1 MTTTITSGPTRVTR
15 RLPSTFTAAPG
26 HVHLPGTSGGWADS
40 MLVAEGQQAWVTLGE
55 EVMSERTEISVG
67 GSSHQAAWLLRHR

>member
-1 MTTTITSGPTRVTR
+1 
-15 RLPSTFTAAPG
+15 
-26 HVHLPGTSGGWADS
+26 